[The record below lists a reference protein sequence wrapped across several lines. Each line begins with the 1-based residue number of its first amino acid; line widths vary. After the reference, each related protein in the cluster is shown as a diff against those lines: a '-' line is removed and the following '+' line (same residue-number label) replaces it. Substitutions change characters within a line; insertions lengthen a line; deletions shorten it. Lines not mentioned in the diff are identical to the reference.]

1 MHGLRVKLA
10 LIFVGS
16 VLAVVLVATAVTALM
31 LSIGDTDRLMGPMAR
46 HMAIANDIIAAG
58 PDGGARELRQPPDK
72 PRFKPSFKPPFGPDR
87 VVEALPEGVA
97 RPELAAALQRALSR
111 EGEVGPVEVIER
123 GGGERIAAQ
132 RLADGRY
139 MLFPFP
145 RPQGP
150 PPELWLALLAWLAL
164 VVIGVLGAAVALAWR
179 ATQPFAVLERAIG
192 SVGTD
197 GVLPHVPET
206 GGSEARQTAVALNA
220 LSDRLKAAMESRMRL
235 VAAAGHD
242 LRTPMTR
249 MRLRAEFLPEEDR
262 ASWLNDLDELDAIAD
277 SAIRL
282 VQEEGAGEDRRPVE
296 LDRLVRETATE
307 LAAAGL
313 PVTLGETVPAVV
325 TAGPLA
331 LRRAL
336 RNLITNGATHG
347 GGAAV
352 RLQIEGDE
360 AMVIIEDDGPGIP
373 DELIPQAFEPF
384 FRVNPGRLQITK
396 GAGLG
401 LAIAREIIE
410 RFAGSI
416 AISNR
421 PEGGLRQVVRLRLST
436 PPAD

>member
-58 PDGGARELRQPPDK
+58 PEGRPPGPPPER

-87 VVEALPEGVA
+87 VVDALPGGTQ
-97 RPELAAALQRALSR
+97 RPELAAALQRALLR
-111 EGEVGPVEVIER
+111 EGENQPVQVIER

-132 RLADGRY
+132 RLEDGRY

-145 RPQGP
+145 RPMGP
-150 PPELWLALLAWLAL
+150 PPEIWLALLAWLAL
-164 VVIGVLGAAVALAWR
+164 VVIGVTGAVLALAWR
-179 ATQPFAVLERAIG
+179 ATQPFAILERAVA
-192 SVGTD
+192 SVGAD

-249 MRLRAEFLPEEDR
+249 MRLRAEFLAEEER
-262 ASWLNDLDELDAIAD
+262 AAWLTDLDELDAIAD

-282 VQEEGAGEDRRPVE
+282 VKEEGAGEDRGPVG
-296 LDRLVRETATE
+296 LDRLVRETAVE

-313 PVTLGETVPAVV
+313 PVQLGETAPAVV

-352 RLQIEGDE
+352 RLEVAGTE
-360 AMVIIEDDGPGIP
+360 ALVIIEDDGPGIP
-373 DELIPQAFEPF
+373 DELIPLAFEPF
-384 FRVNPGRLQITK
+384 FRASPGRTQIIK

-416 AISNR
+416 EISNR

-436 PPAD
+436 PAAG

>member
-31 LSIGDTDRLMGPMAR
+31 LNIGETDRLMGPMAR

-58 PDGGARELRQPPDK
+58 PEGKPPERRQP
-72 PRFKPSFKPPFGPDR
+72 REGGRFKPPFGPDR
-87 VVEALPEGVA
+87 IVDALPEGTA
-97 RPELAAALQRALSR
+97 RPELAVALQRALVR
-111 EGEVGPVEVIER
+111 EGEDRPVEVIER
-123 GGGERIAAQ
+123 SGGERVAAQ
-132 RLADGRY
+132 RLEDGGY

-145 RPQGP
+145 RPMGP

-179 ATQPFAVLERAIG
+179 ATQPFTVLERAIG
-192 SVGTD
+192 SVGPD

-220 LSDRLKAAMESRMRL
+220 LSDRLKVAMESRMRL

-249 MRLRAEFLPEEDR
+249 MRLRAEFLAEEER
-262 ASWLNDLDELDAIAD
+262 AAWLNDLDELDAIAD

-282 VQEEGAGEDRRPVE
+282 VKEEGAGEDHRPVE
-296 LDRLVRETATE
+296 LDGLVRETAAE
-307 LAAAGL
+307 LADAGL
-313 PVTLGETVPAVV
+313 PVKLAETVPAVV

-336 RNLITNGATHG
+336 RNLITNAATHG

-352 RLQIEGDE
+352 RLEVVGGE
-360 AMVIIEDDGPGIP
+360 ALVIIEDDGPGIP
-373 DELIPQAFEPF
+373 DELIPQVFEPF
-384 FRVNPGRLQITK
+384 FRASPGRTQIIK

-416 AISNR
+416 EISNR
-421 PEGGLRQVVRLRLST
+421 PEGGLRQVVRLRLSAPT
-436 PPAD
+436 AG

>member
-16 VLAVVLVATAVTALM
+16 VLAVVFVATAITALV

-58 PDGGARELRQPPDK
+58 PPEGRPPNGE
-72 PRFKPSFKPPFGPDR
+72 KPPRKPPHELDK
-87 VVEALPEGVA
+87 VVDALPEGTD
-97 RPELAAALQRALSR
+97 RPELAAALQRALVR
-111 EGEVGPVEVIER
+111 EGELRAVQVIER
-123 GGGERIAAQ
+123 SGGERVAAQ
-132 RLADGRY
+132 RLEDGRY

-145 RPQGP
+145 RLMGP
-150 PPELWLALLAWLAL
+150 PPEIWLALLAWLAL
-164 VVIGVLGAAVALAWR
+164 VVIGVMGAVLALAWR
-179 ATQPFAVLERAIG
+179 ATQPFAILERAIG
-192 SVGTD
+192 SVGPD

-206 GGSEARQTAVALNA
+206 GGSEARQTAAALNA

-249 MRLRAEFLPEEDR
+249 MRLRAEFIAEEER
-262 ASWLNDLDELDAIAD
+262 AAWLNDLDELDAIAD

-282 VQEEGAGEDRRPVE
+282 VKEEGAGEDRRQVDLGKLVQETAAELAHTGLPVE
-296 LDRLVRETATE
+296 LGQIV
-307 LAAAGL
+307 
-313 PVTLGETVPAVV
+313 PVTV

-336 RNLITNGATHG
+336 RNLITNAATHG
-347 GGAAV
+347 GGARV
-352 RLQIEGDE
+352 RLE
-360 AMVIIEDDGPGIP
+360 ADAGEAQVIIEDDGPGIP
-373 DELIPQAFEPF
+373 DELIPRVFEPF
-384 FRVNPGRLQITK
+384 FRVNPGRMQTTK

-401 LAIAREIIE
+401 LAIAKEIIE

-416 AISNR
+416 DISNR
-421 PEGGLRQVVRLRLST
+421 PEGGLRQVVRLRLAA
-436 PPAD
+436 PPAG